1 MKQQEIKQLSDT
13 DLKSRIVF
21 LEEKLMK
28 LKISH
33 KVTPIENPLQIRA
46 LRRTIARLLTEMG
59 KRVAQA

>member
-1 MKQQEIKQLSDT
+1 MKQQEIKQLSDA

-21 LEEKLMK
+21 LEDKLMK

-46 LRRTIARLLTEMG
+46 LRRTIARLITEMG
-59 KRVAQA
+59 KRIAQA

>member
-46 LRRTIARLLTEMG
+46 LRRTIARLITEMG
-59 KRVAQA
+59 KRIAQA

>member
-21 LEEKLMK
+21 LEDKLMK

-46 LRRTIARLLTEMG
+46 LRRTIARLITEMG
-59 KRVAQA
+59 KRIAQA

>member
-1 MKQQEIKQLSDT
+1 MKQQEIKQLSDA

>member
-1 MKQQEIKQLSDT
+1 MKQQEIKQLSDA

-46 LRRTIARLLTEMG
+46 LRRTIARLITEMG

>member
-1 MKQQEIKQLSDT
+1 MKQQEIKQLSDA

-46 LRRTIARLLTEMG
+46 LRRTIARLITEMG
-59 KRVAQA
+59 KRIAQA